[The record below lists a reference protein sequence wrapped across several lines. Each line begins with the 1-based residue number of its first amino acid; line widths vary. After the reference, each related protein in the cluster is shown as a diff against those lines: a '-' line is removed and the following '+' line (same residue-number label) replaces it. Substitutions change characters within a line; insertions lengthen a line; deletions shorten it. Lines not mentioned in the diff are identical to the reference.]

1 MSIEKNSDLINFIND
16 ECKKLEEPN
25 LNKIFKCFCKCFC
38 KSLTDI
44 WNKFKDIENLDL
56 KESIIL
62 GSNMIYHIYWFL
74 IVYANNL
81 KLSIF
86 LTERAILLY
95 TEFIIM
101 SRDPSVNKELYFTPT
116 ISDAVSFAY
125 KKTIGPIK
133 ISSFID
139 SNSFK
144 IIGIK
149 NAASI
154 IKHILQ
160 ECFLKININ
169 HDNLILDDINDNLY
183 GILLSIFTKIS
194 SDNVYTFI
202 FDKTLLIFDEFNN
215 LSFTIIFWKIYF
227 EIFSEFLQRGRK
239 IKILMAI
246 MDKAYIVFTRK
257 IMDGTYSIKS
267 DYNFK
272 MFKRMRLYTDLKIY
286 VSENLRKYVI

>member
-1 MSIEKNSDLINFIND
+1 M
-16 ECKKLEEPN
+16 
-25 LNKIFKCFCKCFC
+25 
-38 KSLTDI
+38 
-44 WNKFKDIENLDL
+44 
-56 KESIIL
+56 
-62 GSNMIYHIYWFL
+62 
-74 IVYANNL
+74 
-81 KLSIF
+81 
-86 LTERAILLY
+86 
-95 TEFIIM
+95 
-101 SRDPSVNKELYFTPT
+101 
-116 ISDAVSFAY
+116 
-125 KKTIGPIK
+125 
-133 ISSFID
+133 
-139 SNSFK
+139 
-144 IIGIK
+144 
-149 NAASI
+149 
-154 IKHILQ
+154 
-160 ECFLKININ
+160 
-169 HDNLILDDINDNLY
+169 ILDDINDNLY

>member
-1 MSIEKNSDLINFIND
+1 MSIEKNTDLINFIND
-16 ECKKLEEPN
+16 ECKKMEEPN

-38 KSLTDI
+38 KSLNDI

-56 KESIIL
+56 REAILL

-86 LTERAILLY
+86 LTERAILLF

-101 SRDPSVNKELYFTPT
+101 SRDPNVNKELYFTPT

-133 ISSFID
+133 VSKFID
-139 SNSFK
+139 SKSFK
-144 IIGIK
+144 ISGIK
-149 NAASI
+149 NATSI

-160 ECFLKININ
+160 ECFIKINMS
-169 HDNLILDDINDNLY
+169 HENLILDDINETLY
-183 GILLSIFTKIS
+183 GILLSIFVKIS
-194 SDNVYTFI
+194 SDNVYTFV

-227 EIFSEFLQRGRK
+227 DIFSDFLLRGRK
-239 IKILMAI
+239 IKMLIAI
-246 MDKAYIVFTRK
+246 MEKAYIIFTRK
-257 IMDGTYSIKS
+257 IMDGTYSIKA

-272 MFKRMRLYTDLKIY
+272 MIKRMRLYNDLKIY
-286 VSENLRKYVI
+286 VSENLRKYII

>member
-44 WNKFKDIENLDL
+44 WTKFKDIDNLDL
-56 KESIIL
+56 KESIVL

-133 ISSFID
+133 ISAFID
-139 SNSFK
+139 SKSFK
-144 IIGIK
+144 ISGIK
-149 NAASI
+149 NATSI

-160 ECFLKININ
+160 ECFLKINID
-169 HDNLILDDINDNLY
+169 HDNMILDDINDNLY
-183 GILLSIFTKIS
+183 GILLSIFVKIS

-239 IKILMAI
+239 IKILIAI
-246 MDKAYIVFTRK
+246 MDKAYIVFTK
-257 IMDGTYSIKS
+257 KVMDGTYSIKS
-267 DYNFK
+267 DYNLK

-286 VSENLRKYVI
+286 VSDNLRKYVI